1 MTLALETK
9 YKRIKEWVTQKNW
22 ITELICLL
30 FYFILLE
37 PRYFFFVDGLSAIFK
52 YGVIVVSLFLFIS
65 YIFGE
70 WKKWSKLTILC
81 ILYHGYLC
89 GLTLLKKGDF
99 VEIVQ
104 DSLFFCSLC
113 ILTEYC
119 LKYNPRFLYTKLLA
133 LLACEILINFPTV
146 FIGNGLYA
154 SSFFPTNNFFLGYKN
169 QMINII
175 LPALMLGYL
184 YVLSQGRYSRIIL
197 LGLFLISFVTVVHVD
212 SKASI
217 LMVALMLFPV
227 SCLCNLTSVFNM
239 ASYLIVDVIGFVS
252 IVLLQ
257 VQKKFSLLVEM
268 IFSGRTATFS
278 GRDTIWENIIRL
290 IKENPVWGYGVET
303 YADRTARY
311 GLDGWDPSFTLHAHD
326 RFLETMY
333 RGGVVLLFIYIVTL
347 CVSAY
352 YLVKNRKLNVSKI
365 VALTLFVYLIG
376 MITEF
381 YRYSYF
387 FFPMMVIAE
396 HIVLLQNS
404 IDKDLSIYPLEK
416 RRILGIWTKC
426 RKK

>member
-1 MTLALETK
+1 MTLALEAK
-9 YKRIKEWVTQKNW
+9 YKRIKECVTQKNW
-22 ITELICLL
+22 ITELVCLL

-52 YGVIVVSLFLFIS
+52 YGVIIVSLVLFMG
-65 YIFGE
+65 YILIE
-70 WKKWSKLTILC
+70 WKKWSKITLLC

-133 LLACEILINFPTV
+133 LLACEILINLPTV
-146 FIGNGLYA
+146 FMGNGLYA
-154 SSFFPTNNFFLGYKN
+154 TSFADTMNYFLGYKN

-175 LPALMLGYL
+175 LPALMLGYF
-184 YVLSQGRYSRIIL
+184 YVLSQGKGSRILL
-197 LGLFLISFVTVVHVD
+197 LGLFLVAFMTVVHVD
-212 SKASI
+212 SKAST
-217 LMVALMLFPV
+217 LMVALMLLPV
-227 SCLCNLTSVFNM
+227 FCLCNLTSVFNM

-257 VQKKFSLLVEM
+257 VQKKHNALIEILFP
-268 IFSGRTATFS
+268 GRTATFS
-278 GRDTIWENIIRL
+278 GRDEIWENTIRL

-311 GLDGWDPSFTLHAHD
+311 GATWYTFFTLHAHD

-333 RGGVVLLFIYIVTL
+333 RGGAVLLIIYIVML
-347 CVSAY
+347 CISAY
-352 YLVKNRKLNVSKI
+352 YLVKHRKLNASKI

-381 YRYSYF
+381 YRYSYL

-396 HIVLLQNS
+396 NIVLLQNS
-404 IDKDLSIYPLEK
+404 IDKDLSLYPLEK
-416 RRILGIWTKC
+416 RRILGIWPKF